1 MPFSKSAHPSFG
13 GNDMDPVE
21 RLSGLSAMVTG
32 GAKGIGAAI
41 VRRLASEGVRVAI
54 FDRNP
59 DIAGPLA
66 ETCGNGASVAA
77 LDLTDFDALRA
88 GIAAHGP
95 FDIVVNN
102 AGVDQHAFFTDT
114 KEADWRRLLLIN
126 LETVFAVCH
135 ATLPAMQQTG
145 FGRVINVGSEAGRLG
160 SRGGSV
166 YSAAK
171 GGLIAFTKSLA
182 MENARYGIT
191 CNTIVPGPID
201 TPLLRRAVEG
211 GGDKL
216 LRAMENATL
225 ARRLGTPEE
234 VAATVAFIASR
245 EAGYITGETLGVSGG
260 MGVAAG

>member
-1 MPFSKSAHPSFG
+1 
-13 GNDMDPVE
+13 MDLNT
-21 RLSGLSAMVTG
+21 RLAGLSAMVTG

-41 VRRLASEGVRVAI
+41 VRRLAAEGVRVSI

-59 DIAGPLA
+59 DIAAALA
-66 ETCGNGASVAA
+66 ADCGGGAQVAA
-77 LDLTDFDALRA
+77 VDLTDFARLREL
-88 GIAAHGP
+88 IAEQGP
-95 FDIVVNN
+95 FDIVINN
-102 AGVDQHAFFTDT
+102 AGVDQHAFFTQT
-114 KEADWRRLLLIN
+114 TEEDWRRLLLIN
-126 LETVFAVCH
+126 LEAVFAVTH
-135 ATLPAMQQTG
+135 ATLPAMQQKG
-145 FGRVINVGSEAGRLG
+145 FGRIVNIGSEAGRLG

-201 TPLLRRAVEG
+201 TPLLRRAVQD
-211 GGDKL
+211 GGDRL
-216 LRAMENATL
+216 LQAMENATL

>member
-1 MPFSKSAHPSFG
+1 MG
-13 GNDMDPVE
+13 
-21 RLSGLSAMVTG
+21 GLSAMVTG

-41 VRRLASEGVRVAI
+41 VRRLAEEGARVAI

-59 DIAGPLA
+59 DISNPLA
-66 ETCGNGASVAA
+66 EEVGNGASVAA
-77 LDLTDFDALRA
+77 VDLTDFTRLRELVA
-88 GIAAHGP
+88 EHGP

-114 KEADWRRLLLIN
+114 TPEDWRRLLLVN
-126 LETVFAVCH
+126 LETVFAVTH
-135 ATLPAMQQTG
+135 ATLPAMQKNG
-145 FGRVINVGSEAGRLG
+145 FGRIVNVGSEAGRLG

-166 YSAAK
+166 YAAAK
-171 GGLIAFTKSLA
+171 GGLIAFTKSIA

-191 CNTIVPGPID
+191 ANTIVPGPID
-201 TPLLRRAVEG
+201 TPLLRRAVEH

-216 LRAMENATL
+216 LRAMADATL

-234 VAATVAFIASR
+234 VAAAVAFIASR
-245 EAGYITGETLGVSGG
+245 EAGYVTGETLGVSGG

>member
-1 MPFSKSAHPSFG
+1 M
-13 GNDMDPVE
+13 DMSN
-21 RLSGLSAMVTG
+21 RLRGLSAMVTG

-41 VRRLASEGVRVAI
+41 VRRLATEGVRVAI

-59 DIAGPLA
+59 DIAEPLA
-66 ETCGNGASVAA
+66 RECGQGSTVAA
-77 LDLTDFDALRA
+77 VDLTDFARLRSL
-88 GIAAHGP
+88 IAEQGP

-102 AGVDQHAFFTDT
+102 AGVDQHAFFTETTED
-114 KEADWRRLLLIN
+114 DWRRLLTVN
-126 LETVFAVCH
+126 LETVFAVTH
-135 ATLPAMQQTG
+135 ATLPHMQASG
-145 FGRVINVGSEAGRLG
+145 FGRIVNIGSEAGRLG

-171 GGLIAFTKSLA
+171 GGLIAFTKSIA

-191 CNTIVPGPID
+191 ANTIVPGPID
-201 TPLLRRAVEG
+201 TPLLRRAVEEG
-211 GGDKL
+211 GEKL
-216 LRAMENATL
+216 LKAMENATL

>member
-1 MPFSKSAHPSFG
+1 
-13 GNDMDPVE
+13 MDLNT
-21 RLSGLSAMVTG
+21 RLAGLSAMVTG

-41 VRRLASEGVRVAI
+41 VRRLAAEGVRVSI

-59 DIAGPLA
+59 DIAAKLA
-66 ETCGNGASVAA
+66 AECGGGAQVAA
-77 LDLTDFDALRA
+77 VDLTDFARLREL
-88 GIAAHGP
+88 IAEQGP

-102 AGVDQHAFFTDT
+102 AGVDQHAFFTRTTED
-114 KEADWRRLLLIN
+114 DWRRLLLIN
-126 LETVFAVCH
+126 LEAVFAVTH
-135 ATLPAMQQTG
+135 ATLPAMQQKG
-145 FGRVINVGSEAGRLG
+145 FGRIVNIGSEAGRLG

-201 TPLLRRAVEG
+201 TPLLRRAVED

-216 LRAMENATL
+216 LQAMENATL

>member
-1 MPFSKSAHPSFG
+1 M
-13 GNDMDPVE
+13 DMSN
-21 RLSGLSAMVTG
+21 RLRGLSAMVTG

-41 VRRLASEGVRVAI
+41 VCRLAAEGVRVAI

-59 DIAGPLA
+59 DIAEPLA
-66 ETCGNGASVAA
+66 RECGQGATVAA
-77 LDLTDFDALRA
+77 VDLTDLARLRTL
-88 GIAAHGP
+88 IAEQGP

-102 AGVDQHAFFTDT
+102 VGVDQHAFFTETTED
-114 KEADWRRLLLIN
+114 DWRRLLTVN
-126 LETVFAVCH
+126 LETVFAVTH
-135 ATLPAMQQTG
+135 ATLPHMQVSG
-145 FGRVINVGSEAGRLG
+145 FGRIVNIGSEAGRLG

-171 GGLIAFTKSLA
+171 GGLIAFTKSIA

-191 CNTIVPGPID
+191 ANTVVPGPID
-201 TPLLRRAVEG
+201 TPLLRRAVEEG
-211 GGDKL
+211 GEKL
-216 LRAMENATL
+216 LKAMENATL
-225 ARRLGTPEE
+225 SRRLGTPEE

>member
-1 MPFSKSAHPSFG
+1 
-13 GNDMDPVE
+13 
-21 RLSGLSAMVTG
+21 MVTG

-41 VRRLASEGVRVAI
+41 VRRLAAEGVRVAI

-59 DIAGPLA
+59 DIATALA
-66 ETCGNGASVAA
+66 DEVGNGASVAA
-77 LDLTDFDALRA
+77 VDLTDFAALRD
-88 GIAAHGP
+88 GIASQGP
-95 FDIVVNN
+95 FDIVINN
-102 AGVDQHAFFTDT
+102 AGVDQHAFFTQT
-114 KEADWRRLLLIN
+114 SEADWRRLLLIN
-126 LETVFAVCH
+126 LEAVFAVCH
-135 ATLPAMQQTG
+135 ATLPAMQEKG
-145 FGRVINVGSEAGRLG
+145 FGRIVNVGSEAGRLG

-191 CNTIVPGPID
+191 CNTVVPGPIN
-201 TPLLRRAVEG
+201 TPLLRRAVED

-216 LRAMENATL
+216 LQAMEASTL
-225 ARRLGTPEE
+225 LRRLGTAEE
-234 VAATVAFIASR
+234 VAAAVAFIASR